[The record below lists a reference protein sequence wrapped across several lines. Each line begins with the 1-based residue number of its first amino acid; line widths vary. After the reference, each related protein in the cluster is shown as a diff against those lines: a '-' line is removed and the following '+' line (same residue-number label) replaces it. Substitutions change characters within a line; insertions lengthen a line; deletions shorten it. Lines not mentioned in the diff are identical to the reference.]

1 MNMKAHIL
9 TALREQFNA
18 WEKLLADIKVAQIT
32 GPQPDSTWSIK
43 DEIAHLYAWQLR
55 SLARVEA
62 AVLDQEPAFP
72 AWPAEFD
79 PEVEGEPDQLNAW
92 LYETYQQQPWSTVYA
107 QWREGFL
114 RFLALAEQIT
124 ERKLLDAGEYSWMD
138 GRPLALAL
146 LATYDHHQE
155 HIEKLLPRLS
165 Q

>member
-18 WEKLLADIKVAQIT
+18 WEKLLADTKVAQIT
-32 GPQPDSTWSIK
+32 VPQPDSTWSIK
-43 DEIAHLYAWQLR
+43 DEVAHLYAWQLR

-62 AVLDQEPAFP
+62 AVLNQAPAFP
-72 AWPAEFD
+72 DWPAEFD

-92 LYETYQQQPWSTVYA
+92 LYKTYHQQPWSTVYV

-114 RFLALAEQIT
+114 RFLALAEQIS
-124 ERKLLDAGEYSWMD
+124 ERKLLDAGGYRWME
-138 GRPLALAL
+138 GRPLALTL

>member
-1 MNMKAHIL
+1 MNMKEHIL

-18 WEKLLADIKVAQIT
+18 WEDLLVSLEADQIT
-32 GPQPDSTWSIK
+32 VPQHASTWSIK
-43 DEIAHLYAWQLR
+43 DEVAHLYAWQLR
-55 SLARVEA
+55 STAKVEA
-62 AVLDQEPAFP
+62 AVLDQEPSFP

-92 LYETYQQQPWSTVYA
+92 LYKTYQQQPWSTVYA

-114 RFLALAEQIT
+114 RFLALAEQIS

-138 GRPLALAL
+138 GRPLALTL

-165 Q
+165 E